1 MTQALADI
9 ERLVAEVAKDAV
21 SGNKT
26 LQEKMEA
33 LKLLQPYYAVLKKVK
48 SKSDD
53 DASGGPSMGDM
64 QHSLRVV
71 EQEPAETGGSAN
83 GGIET
88 SSRRARNRS

>member
-1 MTQALADI
+1 MTQALDNI
-9 ERLVAEVAKDAV
+9 ERLVAEVAKDAI

-26 LQEKMEA
+26 IIEKMEA
-33 LKLLQPYYAVLKKVK
+33 LKLLQPYYAVLKKAK
-48 SKSDD
+48 SRSDD
-53 DASGGPSMGDM
+53 DASDGPSMGDM

-88 SSRRARNRS
+88 SSRRAGNRS